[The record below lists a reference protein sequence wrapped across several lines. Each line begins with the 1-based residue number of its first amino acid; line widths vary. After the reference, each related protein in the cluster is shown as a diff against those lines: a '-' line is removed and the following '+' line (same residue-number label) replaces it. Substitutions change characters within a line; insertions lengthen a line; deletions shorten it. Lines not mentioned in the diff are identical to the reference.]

1 MSAPLLWIVF
11 PLIIAVIFWFL
22 QKRTTLVIVL
32 ATSVCVLLALLAWGL
47 PIASAVKLG
56 PWSFEVRSSLA
67 ILGRQFV
74 LDPGDRSFLTL
85 IYGIGAFWFFG
96 TRIAGAHR
104 HFIPIGMAVLALMVA
119 ALAVQP
125 FLYAALVVEI
135 AVLLSIPLLVPP
147 GRPVGQGIVRYLIF
161 QTLALPF
168 LLFAGWAAAG
178 VEANPTDPRL
188 LVQAVVFL
196 GLGFAFWLA
205 VFPFYTWVPLLSQES
220 HAYETGFIL
229 GLLPSVM
236 LLLMLN
242 FFDNYAWL
250 RAYPLMPVGLRLCG
264 ALMVVTGGVWAG
276 FQKSLPRLFGYAVI
290 IESGFALLS
299 VSLQSQVGFEVFAAS
314 LFPRMLALA
323 LWALATS
330 VFEEQGISSDFDGI
344 KGQFRRFPLISSGL
358 VLAYFSLAGLPLLG
372 GFPTRLVL
380 LENLAQISIP
390 VMLWVLLGNVGFLL
404 SGLRMLAALVTWSPG
419 NGSQEQWQVKEKW
432 PQATLIVIG
441 AAGLLFIGMFPRFFL
456 SGLLSILQS
465 FTHLY

>member
-1 MSAPLLWIVF
+1 MNAPLLWIVS
-11 PLIIAVIFWFL
+11 PLIIAVILWFL
-22 QKRTTLVIVL
+22 QRRTTLVIAL
-32 ATSVCVLLALLAWGL
+32 ATTLCVLLALLAL
-47 PIASAVKLG
+47 TVPIASAVKLG
-56 PWSFEVRSSLA
+56 PWSFEVGSSFA

-74 LDPGDRSFLTL
+74 LDPGDRPFLTM

-135 AVLLSIPLLVPP
+135 AVLLSIPMLVPP
-147 GRPVGQGIVRYLIF
+147 GRVVGQGIVRYLIF

-178 VEANPTDPRL
+178 VEANPTDSRL
-188 LVQAVVFL
+188 LLQAVIFL

-229 GLLPSVM
+229 GLLPSVV

-242 FFDNYAWL
+242 FLDNYAWL
-250 RAYPLMPVGLRLCG
+250 RAYPLLPEGLQFCG
-264 ALMVVTGGVWAG
+264 ALMVVTGGIWAA
-276 FQKSLPRLFGYAVI
+276 FQKTLPRLFGYAVI
-290 IESGFALLS
+290 MESGFALLS
-299 VSLQSQVGFEVFAAS
+299 ISLQSQVGFEVFAAS

-330 VFEEQGISSDFDGI
+330 VFEKQGILPDFDGI

-380 LENLAQISIP
+380 LENLAQKSLPI
-390 VMLWVLLGNVGFLL
+390 MLWVLLGNVGFLL
-404 SGLRMLAALVTWSPG
+404 SGLRMLAMLVTPSAG
-419 NGSQEQWQVKEKW
+419 YSNQEIWKANEKW
-432 PQATLIVIG
+432 PQAALIVVG
-441 AAGLLFIGMFPRFFL
+441 AAGLLFIGVFPRFFL
-456 SGLLSILQS
+456 SGLLNILQS
-465 FTHLY
+465 FSHLY

>member
-11 PLIIAVIFWFL
+11 PLVAAVIFWFL
-22 QKRTTLVIVL
+22 QQRTTLVIIL
-32 ATSVCVLLALLAWGL
+32 ATVVCALLALLAWSL

-56 PWSFEVRSSLA
+56 PWTFEVRSSLA
-67 ILGRQFV
+67 VLGRQFV

-104 HFIPIGMAVLALMVA
+104 HFIPIGMAVLTLMVA

-135 AVLLSIPLLVPP
+135 AVLLSIPMLVPP

-168 LLFAGWAAAG
+168 LLLAGWASAG
-178 VEANPTDPRL
+178 VEANPTDTRL
-188 LVQAVVFL
+188 LLQAVIFL

-220 HAYETGFIL
+220 HAYETGFML

-242 FFDNYAWL
+242 FLDNYAWL
-250 RAYPLMPVGLRLCG
+250 RAYPLLPVALQLCG
-264 ALMVVTGGVWAG
+264 ALMVVTGGVWSA

-299 VSLQSQVGFEVFAAS
+299 ISLQSEVGFEVFAVS

-323 LWALATS
+323 LWALASS
-330 VFEEQGISSDFDGI
+330 VFEEQGITPDFDGI
-344 KGQFRRFPLISSGL
+344 RGQFRRYPLISSGL

-372 GFPTRLVL
+372 GFPDRLVL
-380 LENLAQISIP
+380 MANLAQVSLP
-390 VMLWVLLGNVGFLL
+390 VMLWVLLGNAGFLL
-404 SGLRMLAALVTWSPG
+404 SGLRLLATLVSGT
-419 NGSQEQWQVKEKW
+419 QEKWQVNEAW
-432 PQATLIVIG
+432 PQAALIVIG
-441 AAGLLFIGMFPRFFL
+441 AVGLFFIGVFPKFFL

-465 FTHLY
+465 FNHLY

>member
-1 MSAPLLWIVF
+1 MSAPLIWIVA
-11 PLIIAVIFWFL
+11 PLIVAILFWLL
-22 QKRTTLVIVL
+22 QGRTTLLIVL
-32 ATSVCVLLALLAWGL
+32 ATTVCALLALLAWTV

-56 PWSFEVRSSLA
+56 PWSFEVQSSLSV
-67 ILGRQFV
+67 LGRRFV

-96 TRIAGAHR
+96 SRIAGAHR
-104 HFIPIGMAVLALMVA
+104 HFIPIGMAMLALLVA
-119 ALAVQP
+119 AMAVEP
-125 FLYAALVVEI
+125 FLYAALLVEM
-135 AVLLSIPLLVPP
+135 AVLLSIPMLVPP
-147 GRPVGQGIVRYLIF
+147 GRVVGQGIVRYLIF

-178 VEANPTDPRL
+178 VEANPTDSRL
-188 LVQAVVFL
+188 LLQAVAFL

-242 FFDNYAWL
+242 FLDNFAWL
-250 RAYPLMPVGLRLCG
+250 RAYPLLPVGLQLCG
-264 ALMVVTGGVWAG
+264 ALMVVTGGFWAA

-290 IESGFALLS
+290 MESGFALLS
-299 VSLQSQVGFEVFAAS
+299 ISLQSQAGLEVFVAS

-323 LWALATS
+323 LWSLAAS
-330 VFEEQGISSDFDGI
+330 AFEEQGISLDFDGLQ
-344 KGQFRRFPLISSGL
+344 GQFRRYPLITSGL

-380 LENLAQISIP
+380 LESLAQNSLVI
-390 VMLWVLLGNVGFLL
+390 MLWVLLGNVGFLL
-404 SGLRMLAALVTWSPG
+404 SGLRMLATLVSGT
-419 NGSQEQWQVKEKW
+419 QESWKVNEHW
-432 PQATLIVIG
+432 PLATLIVIG
-441 AAGLLFIGMFPRFFL
+441 AAGLLFIGVFPRFFL
-456 SGLLSILQS
+456 SGLLTILQS
-465 FTHLY
+465 FSHLY

>member
-1 MSAPLLWIVF
+1 MSAPLIWIVF
-11 PLIIAVIFWFL
+11 PLVVAVILWFL
-22 QKRTTLVIVL
+22 QARTTLVIIL
-32 ATSVCVLLALLAWGL
+32 ATSLCAVLALLAWSL

-56 PWSFEVRSSLA
+56 PWSFEVRASLPV
-67 ILGRQFV
+67 LGRQFV

-104 HFIPIGMAVLALMVA
+104 HFIPIGMAVLSLMVA

-147 GRPVGQGIVRYLIF
+147 GRVVGQGIVRYLIF

-178 VEANPTDPRL
+178 VEANPTDSRL
-188 LVQAVVFL
+188 LSQAVIFL
-196 GLGFAFWLA
+196 ALGFAFWLA

-220 HAYETGFIL
+220 HAYETGFML

-242 FFDNYAWL
+242 FLDNYAWL
-250 RAYPLMPVGLRLCG
+250 RAYPLLPVGLQLCG
-264 ALMVVTGGVWAG
+264 ALMIVTGGVWAA

-290 IESGFALLS
+290 LESGFALLS
-299 VSLQSQVGFEVFAAS
+299 ISLQSQVGFEAFAAS

-323 LWALATS
+323 LWALAS
-330 VFEEQGISSDFDGI
+330 SAFEEQAIFPDFDGI
-344 KGQFRRFPLISSGL
+344 KGQFRRYPLISSGL

-372 GFPTRLVL
+372 GFPIRLVI
-380 LENLAQISIP
+380 LENLAQISVP

-404 SGLRMLAALVTWSPG
+404 SGLRMLAALVSGSPG
-419 NGSQEQWQVKEKW
+419 YGNQEKWQVHEKW

-441 AAGLLFIGMFPRFFL
+441 AAGLLFMGIFPKIFL
-456 SGLLSILQS
+456 SGLLTILQS
-465 FTHLY
+465 FNHLY

>member
-1 MSAPLLWIVF
+1 MSAPLIWIVF
-11 PLIIAVIFWFL
+11 PLIVAVIFWFL
-22 QKRTTLVIVL
+22 QKRATLVIVL
-32 ATSVCVLLALLAWGL
+32 ATVLCALLALLAWSL
-47 PIASAVKLG
+47 PIASGVKLG
-56 PWSFEVRSSLA
+56 PWAFEIRASLA
-67 ILGRQFV
+67 VLGRQFV
-74 LDPGDRSFLTL
+74 IDAGDRPFLTL
-85 IYGIGAFWFFG
+85 IYGLGAFWFFG

-135 AVLLSIPLLVPP
+135 AVLLSIPMLVPP
-147 GRPVGQGIVRYLIF
+147 GRPVGQGIVRYIIF

-178 VEANPTDPRL
+178 VEANPTDTRL
-188 LVQAVVFL
+188 LIQAVIFL

-220 HAYETGFIL
+220 HAYETGFMM

-236 LLLMLN
+236 LMLMLN
-242 FFDNYAWL
+242 FLDNYAWL
-250 RAYPLMPVGLRLCG
+250 RAYPLMPVGLQLCG
-264 ALMVVTGGVWAG
+264 ALMVVTGGVWAA

-299 VSLQSQVGFEVFAAS
+299 ISLQSQVGFEVFAAS
-314 LFPRMLALA
+314 LVPRMLALA
-323 LWALATS
+323 LWALASS
-330 VFEEQGISSDFDGI
+330 VFEEQGISPDFDRI
-344 KGQFRRFPLISSGL
+344 KGQFRRYPLISSGL

-380 LENLAQISIP
+380 LENLAQVSMP
-390 VMLWVLLGNVGFLL
+390 VMLWVLLGNAGFLL
-404 SGLRMLAALVTWSPG
+404 SGLRMLATLVSG
-419 NGSQEQWQVKEKW
+419 DQEKWNVNEKW
-432 PQATLIVIG
+432 PQAALIVIG
-441 AAGLLFIGMFPRFFL
+441 AVGLLFIGVFPNFFL
-456 SGLLSILQS
+456 SGLLAILQS

>member
-1 MSAPLLWIVF
+1 VSAPLIWIVF
-11 PLIIAVIFWFL
+11 PLAIAVIFWFL
-22 QKRTTLVIVL
+22 QKRTTLVIVV
-32 ATSVCVLLALLAWGL
+32 ATSLCAVLALLAWSL

-67 ILGRQFV
+67 FLGRQFV
-74 LDPGDRSFLTL
+74 LDTGDRPFLTL

-125 FLYAALVVEI
+125 FLYAAIVVEI
-135 AVLLSIPLLVPP
+135 AVLLSIPMLVPP

-178 VEANPTDPRL
+178 VEANPTDTRL
-188 LVQAVVFL
+188 LAQAVIFL

-205 VFPFYTWVPLLSQES
+205 VFPFYTWVPLLSQET
-220 HAYETGFIL
+220 HAYETGFML

-242 FFDNYAWL
+242 FLDNYAWL
-250 RAYPLMPVGLRLCG
+250 RAYPLLPVGLQLCG
-264 ALMVVTGGVWAG
+264 ALMVVTGGIWAA

-290 IESGFALLS
+290 IESGFALLAI
-299 VSLQSQVGFEVFAAS
+299 SLQTQVGFEVFAAS

-323 LWALATS
+323 LWVLASS
-330 VFEEQGISSDFDGI
+330 VLEEHGISPDFDGI
-344 KGQFRRFPLISSGL
+344 RGQFRRYPLISSGL

-404 SGLRMLAALVTWSPG
+404 SGLRMLAALVTSSDRVG
-419 NGSQEQWQVKEKW
+419 NQEKWKVNEKW

-441 AAGLLFIGMFPRFFL
+441 AAGLLFIGVFPKFFL
-456 SGLLSILQS
+456 TGLLNILQS
-465 FTHLY
+465 FSHLY